1 MPPPGG
7 NDDPLKL
14 LDPQALAKIRR
25 LELLARGVVEGFVSG
40 RHRSPH
46 KGFSVEFAEHR
57 QYVPGDDVRDLDW
70 RVFGKSDRYYVK
82 QYMEETNLRAV
93 ILVDASGSMQYAG
106 TAAAKLDG
114 QVLTKFEYARM
125 LAASLAHLLVGQQD
139 AVGLATFDKGLRRY
153 IAPRSRASHL
163 RAILEEL
170 ADTEPGEETALAPII
185 HTVAERIHRRSLVIL
200 ISDLFDDE
208 QEILKALH
216 HFRYRGQEVLLLHV
230 MAEEELTFP
239 FEDWS
244 VFHDLEDSQR
254 RIRIDPRAV
263 RATYLEQIR
272 RFLKAI
278 ETGCGQMRIDYVPMS
293 TRQPF
298 DTALARYLAHR
309 QNRQR

>member
-7 NDDPLKL
+7 PDDPVKL
-14 LDPQALAKIRR
+14 LDAQALAKIRR
-25 LELLARGVVEGFVSG
+25 LELLARGVVEGFVTG

-125 LAASLAHLLVGQQD
+125 LAASLAHLLIGQQD

-163 RAILEEL
+163 RAILQEL
-170 ADTEPGEETALAPII
+170 SDTEPGEETALAPII
-185 HTVAERIHRRSLVIL
+185 HSIAERIHRRSLVIL

-278 ETGCGQMRIDYVPMS
+278 ETGCGQMSIDYVPMS

>member
-7 NDDPLKL
+7 PDDPVKL
-14 LDPQALAKIRR
+14 LDAQALAKIRR

-125 LAASLAHLLVGQQD
+125 LAASLAHLLIGQQD

-163 RAILEEL
+163 RAILQEL
-170 ADTEPGEETALAPII
+170 SDTEPGEETALAPII
-185 HTVAERIHRRSLVIL
+185 HSIAERIHRRSLVIL

-278 ETGCGQMRIDYVPMS
+278 ETGCGQMSIDYVPMS

>member
-1 MPPPGG
+1 MPSPGG
-7 NDDPLKL
+7 QGDPLKL
-14 LDPQALAKIRR
+14 LDPRALAKIRR

-163 RAILEEL
+163 RAILQEL

-239 FEDWS
+239 FEEWS

-278 ETGCGQMRIDYVPMS
+278 ETGCGQMSIDYVPIS